1 MCFLKPHLS
10 ENPSFCSHAKDI
22 LNLTHTLFC
31 LWCTVSYS
39 NICRILVPAYIFL
52 SRGEKCEYLEIN
64 LCNGDKL
71 YWSPNVCFPWQLGFL
86 RPGVLCFIL
95 TESCYWCF
103 WFGSDWGEAFGKC
116 STVPVLFYRPSIYIL
131 VMNDGPDV
139 SFLFKQCSER
149 SSRETH
155 TQHPV
160 FNHIHMHS
168 LSRCFCPAEEQYL
181 RWELHSCSDSIND
194 TFKESLNDVV
204 PSE

>member
-1 MCFLKPHLS
+1 MLSYSFKWFTRVLRVLFMHLFVLQYTLHHTVYTLIMCFLKPHLS
-10 ENPSFCSHAKDI
+10 EYPSFCSHTKDI

-31 LWCTVSYS
+31 LWCIVSYS
-39 NICRILVPAYIFL
+39 NICRILVPAFIFL

-116 STVPVLFYRPSIYIL
+116 STVL
-131 VMNDGPDV
+131 
-139 SFLFKQCSER
+139 
-149 SSRETH
+149 
-155 TQHPV
+155 
-160 FNHIHMHS
+160 
-168 LSRCFCPAEEQYL
+168 
-181 RWELHSCSDSIND
+181 
-194 TFKESLNDVV
+194 
-204 PSE
+204 